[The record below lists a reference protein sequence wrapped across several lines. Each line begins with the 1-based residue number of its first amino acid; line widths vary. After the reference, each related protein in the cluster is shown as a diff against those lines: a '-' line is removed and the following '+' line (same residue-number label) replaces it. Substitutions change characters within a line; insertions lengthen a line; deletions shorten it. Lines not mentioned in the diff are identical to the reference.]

1 MAANKKEAKEKPL
14 DKMTAKE
21 LREVAQGIDQ
31 ITGAHGMNKDELLKE
46 IKAARGIADTQ
57 KNNRSSMRD
66 IKAKIK
72 RLKANRQQA
81 LTSGDA
87 EQATMLR
94 RRIARLKKQTRR
106 A

>member
-46 IKAARGIADTQ
+46 IKAARGITDT
-57 KNNRSSMRD
+57 KKTNRSSLRD
-66 IKAKIK
+66 VKAKIK
-72 RLKANRQQA
+72 QLKASRQQA
-81 LTSGDA
+81 LTDGDA
-87 EQATMLR
+87 KQATILR
-94 RRIARLKKQTRR
+94 RRVARLKKQTRR